1 MLNPAA
7 NRGVP
12 REPFHT
18 DASPVPTPESKGVP
32 EPEHSLPAG
41 LEPVLRPR
49 RLRVSAPMRNLV
61 AETRVSPAQLIVPAF
76 VRDGIDAPVEIASMP
91 GVYQHTVDSLV
102 EFGRRAADAGV
113 GGIIVFG
120 VPNEADK
127 DFTGSNAWDPQGIQ
141 CRAVAALAQAVG
153 DRLVVMADTCLDE
166 TTDHGHCGPLRAD
179 GSVDNDW
186 AVSCYAATA
195 VAQARAGAAVV
206 APSGMMDGQVRV
218 IRAALDAAGFTDVT
232 IMAYSAKYASG
243 LFGPFRDAVGCN
255 LTGDRRSYQQD
266 PRNRREGLRETQLDL
281 EEGAD
286 MVMVKPASLYLDVL
300 ADVAQI
306 SPVPVAAYQVSGEY
320 SMIEAAAAQGWIDR
334 DRVVL
339 ESLQSIA
346 RAGADLILTYYAL
359 EAAERLL

>member
-218 IRAALDAAGFTDVT
+218 IRAALDAAGFTDVA

-243 LFGPFRDAVGCN
+243 LFGPFSGARRG
-255 LTGDRRSYQQD
+255 LSGQWGILHDRGRRGAGLD
-266 PRNRREGLRETQLDL
+266 RPRPR
-281 EEGAD
+281 GAGVPPIHRPGRGGSD
-286 MVMVKPASLYLDVL
+286 LDVL
-300 ADVAQI
+300 RPRGGRAPALANGDASNRATPRPRPGFPKPLSAPPKRQRN
-306 SPVPVAAYQVSGEY
+306 STWKKGETC
-320 SMIEAAAAQGWIDR
+320 EATR
-334 DRVVL
+334 NFSKLPRP
-339 ESLQSIA
+339 
-346 RAGADLILTYYAL
+346 
-359 EAAERLL
+359 